1 MMRGRMKRSG
11 LRPMWV
17 MVVLTVGLLA
27 GVLAAGWS
35 PKLGLDLEGG
45 FAVTLQPIEEASSDV
60 LDQSIEVIRS
70 RVDALG
76 VAEPEITRQGST
88 IEVSLPGVTDRD
100 RARELVGQTAE
111 LRFRPVLSSFP
122 GSLEDFLGD
131 LPEGDDGAGTDAGDD
146 AEEETDDGAEVTD
159 TTDTTEVTD
168 GGDAAED
175 EAVEGQAGAGPATP
189 FQDETTT
196 TADGDTTTTTE
207 AADDDGAED
216 PAPDG
221 EGEQD
226 PADAFRLTPRE
237 EDDPDAEVTLAE
249 YDDDGNVV
257 YTYQLGPAVATGR
270 IVADAR
276 AELLL
281 TGEWVV
287 NLEIKGSDIGE
298 FNARAAAPCFAREPT
313 CPTGQLAIVL
323 DSRVVMAPNIQQP
336 SYQRDQI
343 SISGSLSEREAKD
356 LALVLRYGSLPV
368 ALEIQQTREVSATL
382 GSDSLR
388 AGIVSGL
395 VGLLLL
401 SIYMIAYY
409 RVLGLVAIASL
420 AVSGGLMWVVIAWMG
435 ETRNLALTLAG
446 VTGIIVS
453 IGVAVD
459 SNVVY
464 YENLKEEVWRGR
476 TPRAAAQSSFGSAFG
491 TIVKANVATLI
502 GAVLLYLLTVGS
514 VRGFAL
520 FLGIGTVLDMFASY
534 YFMRPLV
541 LWLVR
546 RPRFLERPR
555 LLGVTTAAA
564 APQGGA
570 TP

>member
-1 MMRGRMKRSG
+1 MIRGRLKRSG
-11 LRPMWV
+11 LRPMWA
-17 MVVLTVGLLA
+17 MVVLTVGLLVA
-27 GVLAAGWS
+27 VLVSGWS
-35 PKLGLDLEGG
+35 PKLGLDLKGG
-45 FAVTLQPIEEASSDV
+45 FAVTLQPIEEASDDV

-88 IEVSLPGVTDRD
+88 IEVSLPGVTDRE

-122 GSLEDFLGD
+122 GSLEDLID
-131 LPEGDDGAGTDAGDD
+131 DAPEDEADDTGDDTGDD
-146 AEEETDDGAEVTD
+146 TADDDTAEDGDATT
-159 TTDTTEVTD
+159 TTDTTEPVTD
-168 GGDAAED
+168 SADD
-175 EAVEGQAGAGPATP
+175 AVEGQSTAGVATP
-189 FQDETTT
+189 FQDGTTTTT
-196 TADGDTTTTTE
+196 TADE
-207 AADDDGAED
+207 EPAEED
-216 PAPDG
+216 PTA
-221 EGEQD
+221 
-226 PADAFRLTPRE
+226 AFRLTPRE
-237 EDDPDAEVTLAE
+237 EDDPDAEVTLGE

-287 NLEIKGSDIGE
+287 NLEIKASAIDE
-298 FNARAAAPCFAREPT
+298 FNRAAAAPCFAREPT

-343 SISGSLSEREAKD
+343 SISGSLTEREAKD

-401 SIYMIAYY
+401 SIFLVVYY
-409 RVLGLVAIASL
+409 RVLGLVAILSL

-476 TPRAAAQSSFGSAFG
+476 TARAAAQSSFGSAFG
-491 TIVKANVATLI
+491 TIVKANLATLI
-502 GAVLLYLLTVGS
+502 GAVLLYVLTVGS

-546 RPRFLERPR
+546 RPRFLESPW
-555 LLGVTTAAA
+555 LLGVSPAS
-564 APQGGA
+564 GGA
-570 TP
+570 AS